1 MTRYRWFAFGRSDDG
16 QSLVEAA
23 IAVPV
28 LLLIVIGII
37 DIGSYAYTGIEIA
50 SGARAGVLY
59 GSHDPGTEASRDGM
73 DAHALAN
80 SPDVKPS
87 PSATATAFC
96 VCADGTASSCSSGDC
111 TSSHRLDYVQV
122 TESVQVSP
130 AIPFPGIPNP
140 LPTIVRVAIQQ
151 VSP

>member
-1 MTRYRWFAFGRSDDG
+1 MGNRWLDLRRSDDG

-23 IAVPV
+23 IVVPFM
-28 LLLIVIGII
+28 LLMVIGII
-37 DIGSYAYTGIEIA
+37 DIGSYAYTGIEVA
-50 SGARAGVLY
+50 SGARAGALY
-59 GSHDPGTEASRDGM
+59 GSHDPATEYNRDQM

-80 SPDVKPS
+80 SPDVKPT

-96 VCADGTASSCSSGDC
+96 VCADGTASTCASGDC
-111 TSSHRLDYVQV
+111 SSSHRLDYVQV

-130 AIPFPGIPNP
+130 LIPFPGIPNP
-140 LPTIVRVAIQQ
+140 LPTITRVAIQQ